1 VVTGPAPG
9 WGALRDSISGE
20 VVLPASST
28 YHAVRK
34 PAIANFHGF
43 RPQAVVRCQTS
54 EDVSET
60 VSFARRHGLHVVP
73 RSGGHCFA
81 GRSSTEGIVVD
92 VSPMDSVSVSGDG
105 VAAVGAGARLGGV
118 YDVLDEHGLA
128 IPAGCGPSVGIAGL
142 TLGGGLGILGRKH
155 GLTSDSL
162 LAARVVLAD
171 GRVVGCDGD
180 REPDLFWA
188 LRGSGGGNFGVV
200 TSLVFET
207 VPAPAATAF
216 HLTWPH
222 LHAAA
227 VVDAWQHWA
236 PAAPDEMSAS
246 LLLVAPGNPD
256 RPPVVNAFGAMLG
269 AASDTEELLEDF
281 VARAGAD
288 PGRAFLR
295 HMRYRD
301 VKRYLA
307 ELGDDMAGEDDRL
320 GEDPDEPQG
329 RLHSKSEYF
338 RRPLP
343 REAVEALIE
352 NFSEGRVAGE
362 SRELDFT
369 PWGGA
374 YNRVPAEATAFAH
387 RDELFLIQ
395 HVAVTDPGASAA
407 KTDEARRW
415 PGRSWDLARPWG
427 SGGVYPNWPDPDL
440 EGWTDTYHGGN
451 LHRLVEIKR
460 RYDPDGF
467 FRFHQ
472 SVPRRA
478 PRRGAL
484 SNDG

>member
-1 VVTGPAPG
+1 
-9 WGALRDSISGE
+9 
-20 VVLPASST
+20 
-28 YHAVRK
+28 
-34 PAIANFHGF
+34 
-43 RPQAVVRCQTS
+43 
-54 EDVSET
+54 
-60 VSFARRHGLHVVP
+60 
-73 RSGGHCFA
+73 
-81 GRSSTEGIVVD
+81 
-92 VSPMDSVSVSGDG
+92 M
-105 VAAVGAGARLGGV
+105 
-118 YDVLDEHGLA
+118 
-128 IPAGCGPSVGIAGL
+128 
-142 TLGGGLGILGRKH
+142 
-155 GLTSDSL
+155 
-162 LAARVVLAD
+162 
-171 GRVVGCDGD
+171 
-180 REPDLFWA
+180 
-188 LRGSGGGNFGVV
+188 
-200 TSLVFET
+200 
-207 VPAPAATAF
+207 PAPAATAF

-236 PAAPDEMSAS
+236 PAAPDEMAAS
-246 LLLVAPGNPD
+246 LLLVAPGNPA

-269 AASDTEELLEDF
+269 AASDTEDLLEDF

-307 ELGDDMAGEDDRL
+307 ELGDEMDGEDDRL
-320 GEDPDEPQG
+320 GEGPDEPQG
-329 RLHSKSEYF
+329 HLHSKSEFF

-343 REAVEALIE
+343 RETVEALIV

-395 HVAVTDPGASAA
+395 HVAVTDPDASAA

-415 PGRSWDLARPWG
+415 TGRSWDLARPWG
-427 SGGVYPNWPDPDL
+427 FGGVYPNWPDPNL
-440 EGWTDTYHGGN
+440 EGWTGAYHGGN
-451 LHRLVEIKR
+451 LDRLVEIKR
-460 RYDPDGF
+460 RCDPDGF
-467 FRFHQ
+467 IRFHQ

-478 PRRGAL
+478 PTGGAL